1 MERRDFL
8 RRAAGFAAA
17 GLATGAVQAAAPV
30 VRSVLGPVAPEQLG
44 AVLMHEHAL
53 TVDWSELYETPAAP
67 VGPPG
72 SEIETTLLN
81 HGEAALRAWHD
92 SLPES
97 LRPGTIVEATPIR
110 VGRHPDLFVKLARRV
125 PVRIVACTGFWFEGV
140 APQHPWALRLGLEKD
155 GVRRIADLY
164 IREIRDGV
172 EDPNGPWGARFTGV
186 RAGIIKCATSTY
198 LRPFERRLHEAAA
211 IASRETG
218 CPITTHTTNGGG
230 LEQAQIFLKHG
241 AKPEKIIIGHMG
253 NMDDREHAEAADY
266 HRRIAELGCHVQF
279 DRVGHSAYQVEK
291 MARLIKS
298 LVDAGHSARLLVGH
312 DHVPSVYRRY
322 ADPEKPI
329 AGWQQNKVDFSLV
342 TTRLTAALGELGVSG
357 NVARAI
363 LVENPRR
370 VLAF

>member
-8 RRAAGFAAA
+8 RAAGFAAA
-17 GLATGAVQAAAPV
+17 GLATGALRAAAPAV
-30 VRSVLGPVAPEQLG
+30 PSVLGPVPPEQLG
-44 AVLMHEHAL
+44 AVLMHEHAP

-67 VGPPG
+67 VGPAG
-72 SEIETTLLN
+72 SEIETTLLKQT
-81 HGEAALRAWHD
+81 EAALRSWHE

-110 VGRHPDLFVKLARRV
+110 VGRHPELLVKLAQRV
-125 PVRIVACTGFWFEGV
+125 PVRIVACTGFWCEAM
-140 APQHPWALRLGLEKD
+140 APQHPWAVRLGLEKD

-164 IREIRDGV
+164 IREIRDGI
-172 EDPNGPWGARFTGV
+172 EDPNGPWGARFTRV

-198 LRPFERRLHEAAA
+198 LRPSERRCHEAAA

-230 LEQAQIFLKHG
+230 LEQAQLFLKNG
-241 AKPEKIIIGHMG
+241 VKPEKVIIGHMG
-253 NMDDREHAEAADY
+253 NMDDRKQAEPREY
-266 HRRIAELGCHVQF
+266 HRRIAELGCYVQF
-279 DRVGHSAYQVEK
+279 DRVGHAAYPVDK

-298 LVDAGHSARLLVGH
+298 LVDAGHTNRLLVGH
-312 DHVPSVYRRY
+312 DHVPFVYRGY
-322 ADPEKPI
+322 ADPEKPVT
-329 AGWQQNKVDFSLV
+329 GWQQNKADFSIA
-342 TTRLTAALGELGVSG
+342 TTQLTAALDNAGVPA
-357 NVARAI
+357 NVVRAI